1 MISAVPPKEYGDRF
15 LSFIRSV
22 IRGNDP
28 SQRVRVF
35 FCWPYERKLIV
46 PVTATDVRTR
56 PGRQGQRAG
65 DGEVQNRVTRSPAPA
80 RSPAT

>member
-46 PVTATDVRTR
+46 LSQPRMYEHV
-56 PGRQGQRAG
+56 
-65 DGEVQNRVTRSPAPA
+65 PADKGKGPETEK
-80 RSPAT
+80 SKTE